1 MIKRY
6 NKIVKKAKKFSR
18 TRGVLFVTLCVLF
31 VLLIAFGVLY
41 IFLLRDLPSPT
52 KLTNTTGSYST
63 QIYDRHGKL
72 LYTIYADRN
81 QSFIPLEKIPK
92 NLQLATIAIEDKDF
106 YHHGAVDFRGIAR
119 AAYSIAVHKQ
129 LQGGSTLT
137 QQLVK
142 TSLLTPERTVTRKVK
157 EVILAF
163 ATEALYPKNKILEM
177 YLNQVPYGGTSYG
190 VEAASLAFFGKP
202 VKDLTL
208 AQQAFLAG
216 LPEAPSTF
224 SPFGSHPELGKKR
237 QEEILHKMYAQQYIT
252 KPERDKALAETLH
265 FQKITNPIKAP
276 HFVFYVKDLLVKKYG
291 EQTVTHGG
299 LKVQTSLDLATQNYV
314 EATVSAQL
322 EGLGSYSVGNGG
334 ALVTNPATGEILAM
348 AGGKNYF
355 GTPQP
360 EGCTVGANCVFEP
373 NVNVAISH
381 RQPGS
386 SIKPI
391 NYAVG
396 LMKGYSAAT
405 PFIDAP
411 ICFPTPGQK
420 PYCPRNYDGRF
431 HGIVT
436 MRQALGS
443 SFNIPAVE
451 MLKLNG
457 IESMLETGRAM
468 GLTTLNDPRG
478 YGLSLTLGGVQV
490 TMLDMSTAFGVF
502 ANQGYRVDLHPIL
515 KITDRNGVVLEDY
528 KPPSSPIFG
537 KKVIP
542 SEVSFII
549 SDILSDNNARIPAFG
564 PNSELKIEG
573 KHVSVKTG
581 TTNDY
586 RDNWT
591 IGYTPSYLVAV
602 WVGNNDNTPMSGI
615 VSGVTGAAPIWHTLM
630 AHLLENKKS
639 EIPQKPPNVFGK
651 YACATTGSVD
661 SKDGATRCPNHFE
674 YFIKGTENKKTFSV
688 TKQKVFVDKTTNEQA
703 PAGKTDNVEERDE
716 DIIIDVTGNRYCLSC
731 AHPGPPTPTPGIPH

>member
-1 MIKRY
+1 MITKRY
-6 NKIVKKAKKFSR
+6 NKLVKKAKKFSR
-18 TRGVLFVTLCVLF
+18 TRRALFIFLCF
-31 VLLIAFGVLY
+31 LLVFLVAFGLLY
-41 IFLLRDLPSPT
+41 FFLLRDLPSPT

-81 QSFIPLEKIPK
+81 QSFIPLGKIPK
-92 NLQLATIAIEDKDF
+92 NLQYATIAVEDKDF
-106 YHHGAVDFRGIAR
+106 YRHGAVDFRGIAR
-119 AAYSIAVHKQ
+119 AAYSTLYHKQ

-142 TSLLTPERTVTRKVK
+142 NSLLTPERTITRKVK

-163 ATEALYPKNKILEM
+163 ATEALYPKDKIIEM

-190 VEAASLAFFGKP
+190 VEAASLGFFGKS

-237 QEEILHKMYAQQYIT
+237 QEEILQKMYEQNYIT
-252 KPERDKALAETLH
+252 KQERDKALAETLR

-291 EQTVTHGG
+291 EQKVTQGG
-299 LKVQTSLDLATQNYV
+299 LKVQTSLDLATQKFV
-314 EATVSAQL
+314 EASVAAQL
-322 EGLGSYSVGNGG
+322 ENLGSYSVGNGG
-334 ALVTNPATGEILAM
+334 AVVTNPGTGEILAM
-348 AGGKNYF
+348 VGGKDYF
-355 GTPQP
+355 GSPEPQ
-360 EGCTVGANCVFEP
+360 GCTVGENCVFEP
-373 NVNVAISH
+373 NVNVTIAS

-411 ICFPTPGQK
+411 VCYPIPNDK
-420 PYCPRNYDGRF
+420 PFCPKNYDGRF
-431 HGIVT
+431 RGIVT

-443 SFNIPAVE
+443 SLNIPSVK
-451 MLKLNG
+451 MLKING
-457 IESMLETGRAM
+457 VESMIQTAQAM
-468 GLTTLNDPRG
+468 GLKLNDPRG
-478 YGLSLTLGGVQV
+478 YGLALALGGGEV
-490 TMLDMSTAFGVF
+490 TMLEMTEAFGVF
-502 ANQGYRVDLHPIL
+502 ANQGYRVNLHPIL
-515 KITDRNGVVLEDY
+515 KITDRDGKIVEEY

-549 SDILSDNNARIPAFG
+549 SDILSDNNARAPAFG
-564 PNSELKIEG
+564 TNSELKIDG

-586 RDNWT
+586 HDNWT
-591 IGYTPSYLVAV
+591 IGYTPSVLVTV
-602 WVGNNDNTPMSGI
+602 WVGNNDSRPMSGV
-615 VSGVTGAAPIWHTLM
+615 VSGVTGAAPIWNDLM
-630 AHLLENKKS
+630 THLLEGKKS
-639 EIPQKPPNVFGK
+639 EIPQKPPNVYGK
-651 YACATTGSVD
+651 YACATGSGAAPTGEPEQ
-661 SKDGATRCPNHFE
+661 RCSNRFE
-674 YFIKGTENKKTFSV
+674 YFIRGAENKSAATIRKE
-688 TKQKVFVDKTTNEQA
+688 KVFVDKTTGEQA
-703 PAGKTDNVEERDE
+703 PAGKTDNVEEREHDVM
-716 DIIIDVTGNRYCLSC
+716 IDATGNKYCISC
-731 AHPGPPTPTPGIPH
+731 AHPQPTPRPSP